1 MTIAENTQ
9 YRGKQI
15 LIGRMNDLNT
25 TTRVA
30 SKAIDVSRFVTAFTV
45 DDKPQKETV
54 DLIANGGQQAADIVG
69 SRKYSGN
76 LDINVATGLL
86 IALVSGTYGSA
97 TQTATTASVWALSTL
112 TVKDEV
118 KKLSGGKY
126 IVAQNAGT
134 TGLTEPVITGKADYD
149 NLAVDG
155 DVIWKLRDNLYTST
169 AHTSGFC
176 TDKFFI
182 IERVQE
188 GCGSSNVFDTIME
201 NVEMT
206 SFNFSKADGTIGVKQ
221 SIPLM
226 ATKSRRSSE
235 LDFKD
240 VTVTSTFTPRDITY
254 INDDCTIRVDGAKY
268 GTLHNF
274 SLNYT
279 RNVSMLDS
287 TEPKEQIV
295 KVNSPTFSGEAVI
308 ELDPVEYEVLLKQ
321 DVKAVAITMTKG
333 DGEKVSVSVPTVTF
347 DEPEIQ
353 TNGNEPR
360 LLKAMLKPTGSAS
373 QAMATW
379 TIQTATAWSL

>member
-1 MTIAENTQ
+1 MSVAENTQ

-30 SKAIDVSRFVTAFTV
+30 TKAIDVSRFVTAFTV

-54 DLIANGGQQAADIVG
+54 DLIANGGQQASDIVG

-86 IALVSGTYGSA
+86 VALVSGTYGSA
-97 TQTATTASVWALSTL
+97 TQTATTAGTWAASIV

-134 TGLTEPVITGKADYD
+134 TGTVEPVITGKVDYD
-149 NLAVDG
+149 NLAIDNNV
-155 DVIWKLRDNLYTST
+155 VWKLRDNLYTST
-169 AHTSGFC
+169 AHASGFC
-176 TDKFFI
+176 TDKFFV

-188 GCGSSNVFDTIME
+188 GCGSANVFDTIME

-221 SIPLM
+221 TIPLM

-235 LDFKD
+235 LDYAD
-240 VTVTSTFTPRDITY
+240 ITVTSTVSLRDVTY
-254 INDDCTIRVDGAKY
+254 INDDCTIRVDGVKY

-279 RNVSMLDS
+279 RNVSVINS

-308 ELDPVEYEVLLKQ
+308 ELDPTEYNTLLLQ

-360 LLKAMLKPTGSAS
+360 LLKAMLKPTGSSS

-379 TIQTATAWSL
+379 TIQTATSWSV